1 MATKIETMNILIRI
15 SAAALATVLGSMSA
29 AGQLP
34 ARKSLTEELPQT
46 SAPAARPSEGTTLTV
61 ERLASVLGIEV
72 RTETDRN
79 IGRIVD
85 LLSNRSGQVEAAVIE
100 FGGFLGMGTRKIA
113 VEWSALRLENDGNK
127 SVALLEL
134 NRDQLRSAP
143 EFKSEQPVV
152 VRKNSPLESPTPAP
166 PEEPTT
172 PPPSVK

>member
-1 MATKIETMNILIRI
+1 MATKIGTMNVLIRI
-15 SAAALATVLGSMSA
+15 SAAALATILGSMSA

-34 ARKSLTEELPQT
+34 ARKSVTEELPQT
-46 SAPAARPSEGTTLTV
+46 APAPSPSEGTALTV
-61 ERLASVLGIEV
+61 ERLAIVLGIEV

-85 LLSNRSGQVEAAVIE
+85 LLANRSGQVEAAVIE

-113 VEWSALRLENDGNK
+113 VEWSALRLENEGNK

-143 EFKSEQPVV
+143 DFKSEEPVV
-152 VRKNSPLESPTPAP
+152 VRKNSPLELPTPAL
-166 PEEPTT
+166 
-172 PPPSVK
+172 SVVRFFATV